1 MAVLALKNP
10 SSFSIRYEEYDDKK
24 EKNVTRSKTYG
35 SVKADATDQDI
46 YDVGEAIVSLTE
58 ISPMEYIRTDKTS
71 LNK

>member
-1 MAVLALKNP
+1 MAVLAIKNL
-10 SSFSIRYEEYDDKK
+10 SSFSIRYEEYDEKK

-58 ISPMEYIRTDKTS
+58 ISPLEYVRTDKTS